1 MAVIVLVVTGGPVR
15 AQENSPP
22 TGQPPTPL
30 ESPAESSVETNGV
43 INAETN
49 GVINAETNG
58 VTTPETTAP
67 ESSAEDVVWPPPFN
81 PSEEIGADSQVSF
94 PTDI

>member
-22 TGQPPTPL
+22 TGQAPTPL
-30 ESPAESSVETNGV
+30 ESPAE

>member
-1 MAVIVLVVTGGPVR
+1 MAVIVLVATGGPVR

-22 TGQPPTPL
+22 TGQAPTPL
-30 ESPAESSVETNGV
+30 ESPAE
-43 INAETN
+43 INA
-49 GVINAETNG
+49 
-58 VTTPETTAP
+58 ETTAP

>member
-1 MAVIVLVVTGGPVR
+1 MAVIVLVATGGPVR

-22 TGQPPTPL
+22 TGQAPTPL
-30 ESPAESSVETNGV
+30 ESPAE
-43 INAETN
+43 INAE
-49 GVINAETNG
+49 
-58 VTTPETTAP
+58 TTPETTAP